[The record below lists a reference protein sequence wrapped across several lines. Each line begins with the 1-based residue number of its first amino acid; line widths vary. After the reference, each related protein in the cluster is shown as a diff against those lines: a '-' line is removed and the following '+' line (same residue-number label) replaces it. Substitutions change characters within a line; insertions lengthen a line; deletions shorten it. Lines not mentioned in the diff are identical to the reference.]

1 MKEQVNLQIETV
13 NQLDFID
20 GTLQFYQHLI
30 TLVAILLLPFFALGQ
45 TQEDDLQQVLQK
57 LDKGESVEHAR
68 IHLSDINFATGT
80 ATLEAP
86 AKIYLDKI
94 ARLLNSALNME
105 LLINGHTD
113 NTGATTVNVK
123 LATDRASVVKYYLI
137 SKGISADRLKASGF
151 GSTQPIADNNTP
163 EGKAKNR
170 RVEMEILKKEAVKT
184 VQDVIVLRNGDR
196 IGAMVSDY
204 NQKTITYRQFSNTNV
219 QQISTKEVEKIIF
232 ADGRVVTFDQP
243 VAPVSSPSRPTGKSG
258 FNPFAKAAAF
268 HKGQLVIGL
277 GAGLRNNIGI
287 GYKENNMQVPPVWLV
302 VEKPI
307 GANFGAGISAGAM
320 LWSPEEN
327 TAASYMYYTLSPRIA
342 YHFNLGN
349 KIDLYTGCA
358 FTGRLGLLS
367 YKNNTTSVSQSK
379 FRADFSLF
387 SGIRYY
393 FGQVF
398 GAHLEYGGDNVAC
411 FRGGLVFRFGK

>member
-1 MKEQVNLQIETV
+1 MKEQVSFQMEAV

-20 GTLQFYQHLI
+20 RTLQFYQQIIGLA
-30 TLVAILLLPFFALGQ
+30 AILLLPFFALGQ

-57 LDKGESVEHAR
+57 LDRGESVEHAR
-68 IHLSDINFATGT
+68 INLSDINFATGT

-94 ARLLNSALNME
+94 ARLLNAASNME

-113 NTGATTVNVK
+113 NTGSTAVNVK

-170 RVEMEILKKEAVKT
+170 RVEMEILKKETART

-196 IGAMVSDY
+196 IGSIVAEY

-232 ADGRVVTFDQP
+232 ADGRVVTFDVP
-243 VAPVSSPSRPTGKSG
+243 VEPASSPSRQSAKSG

-268 HKGQLVIGL
+268 HKGQLVVGL
-277 GAGLRNNIGI
+277 GAGLKNNIGI
-287 GYKENNMQVPPVWLV
+287 GYKDNSVLVPPVWLV
-302 VEKPI
+302 AEKPI

-320 LWSPEEN
+320 LWSPEN
-327 TAASYMYYTLSPRIA
+327 NITASYMYYTLSPRIA
-342 YHFNLGN
+342 YHFNLGTR
-349 KIDLYTGCA
+349 IDLYTGCA
-358 FTGRLGLLS
+358 LTGRLGLLS
-367 YKNNTTSVSQSK
+367 FENNNATVSQSK
-379 FRADFSLF
+379 FKVDFSLF

-393 FGQVF
+393 FGRAF
-398 GAHLEYGGDNVAC
+398 GAHLEYGGDNIAC
-411 FRGGLVFRFGK
+411 FRGGLVFRFGQ